1 MKKVL
6 LAALYLMGATCM
18 FVSCSDDDDDNNSEE
33 QVVESFSVEYF
44 NELEMLQNHLVEI
57 DSTGARMQ
65 NVCGATLDES
75 DTSLLFVGV
84 ENIEGAKE
92 MFKGWFP
99 ENADIITTGNNM
111 TVNLKDEERKS
122 QGTVFFTAKESGST
136 VNGMP
141 LFAEVTFAKGTD
153 IKYVSKVYFV
163 SKSSWPENEESQYH
177 VGDYVE
183 SFVANGIT
191 RYFGICV
198 KEKSAGQSGM
208 IVGFGVHPEK
218 PHAYWIFAS
227 PSAAK
232 EVSKI
237 IRANWNKYKKLFK
250 EECGVELGDGEYFWI
265 DKKYFYLF
273 SAGVYAIRLKDG
285 DIDWFDTMWKRPEKR
300 GLYVGYF

>member
-18 FVSCSDDDDDNNSEE
+18 FVSCSDDDDNNGEE

-65 NVCGATLDES
+65 NVCGAALDES

-84 ENIEGAKE
+84 ENIEEAKE

-99 ENADIITTGNNM
+99 ENADLITTGDKM

-122 QGTVFFTAKESGST
+122 QGTVYFTAKESGST
-136 VNGMP
+136 VNGLP
-141 LFAEVTFAKGTD
+141 LFAEVTFAQGTD

-163 SKSSWPENEESQYH
+163 SKSSWPENDENQYH

-183 SFVANGIT
+183 TFVANGIK

-208 IVGFGVHPEK
+208 IVGFSTNPEY
-218 PHAYWIFAS
+218 HFQSCGAFAS

-237 IRANWNKYKKLFK
+237 LRADWNKYKKLFK
-250 EECGVELGDGEYFWI
+250 EECGFELSDSEYFWI
-265 DKKYFYLF
+265 NKSYFYLF
-273 SAGVYAIRLKDG
+273 TSGIYAIRLKDG
-285 DIDWFDTMWKRPEKR
+285 DVDWFDTQWKRPEKR

>member
-18 FVSCSDDDDDNNSEE
+18 FVSCSDDDDDSEK
-33 QVVESFSVEYF
+33 QIVESFSVENF
-44 NELEMLQNHLVEI
+44 NELELLQNHLVQI
-57 DSTGARMQ
+57 DSTGARVQ
-65 NVCGATLDES
+65 NVCGAALDES

-122 QGTVFFTAKESGST
+122 QGTVYFTTKESGST

-141 LFAEVTFAKGTD
+141 LFAEVTFAQGTA

-163 SKSSWPENEESQYH
+163 SKSNWPENDISPYH
-177 VGDYVE
+177 VGDFVE
-183 SFVANGIT
+183 TFTANGT
-191 RYFGICV
+191 KRYFGICV

-208 IVGFGVHPEK
+208 IVGFSVNPEYTYK
-218 PHAYWIFAS
+218 Y
-227 PSAAK
+227 SAAYASNSAAN

-237 IRANWNKYKKLFK
+237 IRANWNMYKNLFK
-250 EECGVELGDGEYFWI
+250 EKCNVALGDGEYFWI
-265 DKKYFYLF
+265 DKNYDYLF

-285 DIDWFDTMWKRPEKR
+285 DVDWFDTQWKSPEKR